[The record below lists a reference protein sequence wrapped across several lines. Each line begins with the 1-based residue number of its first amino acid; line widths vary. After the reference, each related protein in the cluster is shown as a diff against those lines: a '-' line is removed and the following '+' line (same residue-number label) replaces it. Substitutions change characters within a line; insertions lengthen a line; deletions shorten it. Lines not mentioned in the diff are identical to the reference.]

1 MLHEALK
8 YKAALNRFAV
18 EQFQDCPS
26 ELDWQG
32 AAWLHEFLE
41 QFSDAT
47 KAFSADRHPTAHM
60 FLKMMMAI
68 RDELLDEAWNANSL
82 LNELAEAMYLKFEK
96 YWAAPSIILLIATTL
111 DPSMKADFVKF
122 YFMTVESA

>member
-8 YKAALNRFAV
+8 YKAALNRFAA

-26 ELDWQG
+26 ELDWQD

-60 FLKMMMAI
+60 FVKMMMAVGT
-68 RDELLDEAWNANSL
+68 RDRGTPSYCVWARTRVVI
-82 LNELAEAMYLKFEK
+82 LNYALRSR
-96 YWAAPSIILLIATTL
+96 AAGPL
-111 DPSMKADFVKF
+111 
-122 YFMTVESA
+122 